1 MSQKAKK
8 WGIIGIVAVVIIG
21 IIIAV
26 SLPKHLK
33 GTYTSKVGS
42 SFVFDGDTV
51 KDMEGSSTAARTG
64 TYQIK
69 DNELTIKFSDYDV
82 KATLADDRKSF
93 TIKATGNALLDMFAK
108 GMKYTQK

>member
-1 MSQKAKK
+1 MNQKTKK
-8 WGIIGIVAVVIIG
+8 WGIIGIVAIVIIG

-33 GTYTSKVGS
+33 GTYTTSTGS

-51 KDMEGSSTAARTG
+51 KDMEGGSTAARKG

-69 DNELTIKFSDYDV
+69 DDELTMKFSEYDV
-82 KATLADDRKSF
+82 KATLADDKKSF
-93 TIKATGNALLDMFAK
+93 TIKSTGNSLLDLVAK
-108 GMKYTQK
+108 GLKYTQK